1 MTSNQLPEPLPKYCI
16 LCVDDDLIGLGARA
30 ALLEEEGYSVTAV
43 SCPLMALEHDVSKF
57 HMAILDFA
65 MPVLNGF
72 QLLLRLRA
80 ARASFPIVLLS
91 GMSRELPN
99 DIRSVFSSCL
109 GKGEPIHLLLNTV
122 RSYLTSIPDPPE
134 CQVMGRDVHLP
145 HRGHGCALPE
155 FCPYLKQS
163 IAWRRVSPERGAS
176 AYKVLNAVCFRL
188 NSITIPVNRRMASIG
203 QQIAVQI
210 SGLLQSLQ

>member
-1 MTSNQLPEPLPKYCI
+1 MSSNQSFQLSPKYRI
-16 LCVDDDLIGLGARA
+16 LCVDDDHIGLGLRA
-30 ALLEEEGYSVTAV
+30 ALLEEEGYSVTTV

-91 GMSRELPN
+91 GMSRDLPN
-99 DIRSVFSSCL
+99 EIRSVFSCCL
-109 GKGEPIHLLLNTV
+109 DKGEPIQLLLNTV

-134 CQVMGRDVHLP
+134 CRGMGSDVRPL
-145 HRGHGCALPE
+145 HRRHGL
-155 FCPYLKQS
+155 
-163 IAWRRVSPERGAS
+163 
-176 AYKVLNAVCFRL
+176 
-188 NSITIPVNRRMASIG
+188 
-203 QQIAVQI
+203 
-210 SGLLQSLQ
+210 